1 MDHEDGDAQVPTET
15 LCAVL
20 GRMYSL
26 ETGSKESIKI
36 SYIIKRANLATPVVL
51 GALFL
56 AVSAR
61 EMAAAYIERVKKEL
75 GSHAF
80 RKEALEKK
88 VGACLLLCNDSVLLF
103 SISLVVSSKYL
114 VDRAYINRTWSNIF
128 MIDKRVVNE
137 HERTLLCI
145 LNHRV
150 DLTEEAISTVAARMR
165 KEGLGDPER
174 KDKKDIRR
182 LPRFLRR
189 IISCV
194 FGPKGPDNK

>member
-1 MDHEDGDAQVPTET
+1 MDHEDGDAHLPAET
-15 LCAVL
+15 LCDLL
-20 GRMYSL
+20 GRMYSF

-61 EMAAAYIERVKKEL
+61 EMAAAYIERAEQEL
-75 GSHAF
+75 GAHAF
-80 RKEALEKK
+80 RKEALERK

-137 HERTLLCI
+137 HERTLLSI
-145 LNHRV
+145 LNHRI
-150 DLTEEAISTVAARMR
+150 DLTEEAISTVAVRMR
-165 KEGLGDPER
+165 REGLGKPEQKEGR
-174 KDKKDIRR
+174 DFRR
-182 LPRFLRR
+182 LPRFLRK
-189 IISCV
+189 IISCF